1 MVGINELHEH
11 TLVQSMA
18 EILLLP
24 IGDGRGREL
33 GLFIDS
39 GIVVANGNALRRR
52 EAVGE
57 ETVLRINFPAQ
68 ADREAKKAALA

>member
-1 MVGINELHEH
+1 MVGIYELHEH
-11 TLVQSMA
+11 ALVQSMT

-39 GIVVANGNALRRR
+39 GIEVTNGNALRRR

-57 ETVLRINFPAQ
+57 ETVLRINFPAEWGTS
-68 ADREAKKAALA
+68 RPRV